1 MVLCDSEIR
10 AALSH
15 GAIVI
20 DPAPQPD
27 AYTTTAVDLTLGPE
41 LFRWDCPRADGE
53 DYSINPAHPG
63 FNYTTISGR
72 YLRAVAP
79 DIRDGSYVLQ
89 PKQFVLGMTR
99 ERIELPIRSHLAARV
114 EGRSTLA
121 RLGIG
126 IHVTAPT
133 IHGGFRGRITLEI
146 TNQGEIPIRL
156 VPGLRIC
163 QLVFEIVY
171 GTPSA
176 DMQGTF
182 QDQRSITG
190 GADT

>member
-1 MVLCDSEIR
+1 MVLCDLETR

-20 DPAPQPD
+20 EPPPRPD

-41 LFRWDCPRADGE
+41 FFRWECPHGDGE

-63 FNYTTISGR
+63 FNYTSISR
-72 YLRAVAP
+72 KYLKSVQLDP
-79 DIRDGSYVLQ
+79 DGSYVLR
-89 PKQFVLGMTR
+89 PREFVLGMTR
-99 ERIELPIRSHLAARV
+99 ERTELPIRSHLAARV

-163 QLVFEIVY
+163 QLVFEMVY

-182 QDQRSITG
+182 QDQAAVTG
-190 GADT
+190 GSAA

>member
-20 DPAPQPD
+20 DPPPQPE
-27 AYTTTAVDLTLGPE
+27 AYTTTAVDLTLGSE
-41 LFRWDCPRADGE
+41 FFVWDCPHADGE

-63 FNYTTISGR
+63 FNYTIISR
-72 YLRAVAP
+72 RHLKPVQTDAN
-79 DIRDGSYVLQ
+79 GSYVLK
-89 PKQFVLGMTR
+89 PREFVLGMTR
-99 ERIELPIRSHLAARV
+99 ERTELPIRSHLAARV

-163 QLVFEIVY
+163 QLVLEMVY

-176 DMQGTF
+176 DLQGTF
-182 QDQRSITG
+182 QDQTTITG
-190 GADT
+190 GAAP

>member
-27 AYTTTAVDLTLGPE
+27 AYTTTAVDLTLGSE
-41 LFRWDCPRADGE
+41 FFRWDCPSADGE

-63 FNYTTISGR
+63 FNYANISER
-72 YLRAVAP
+72 YLKPAQTEANS
-79 DIRDGSYVLQ
+79 SYVLK
-89 PKQFVLGMTR
+89 PRQFVLGLTR
-99 ERIELPIRSHLAARV
+99 ERIELPIHSHLAARV

-133 IHGGFRGRITLEI
+133 IHAGFRGRITLEI

-163 QLVFEIVY
+163 QLVFEMVY

-176 DMQGTF
+176 DMQGMF
-182 QDQRSITG
+182 QDQTTVTG
-190 GADT
+190 GAGS